1 MVSPI
6 WKDYTVDLGTT
17 DGQAFTIYDGADN
30 TGTAIYS
37 GKAYIKPGASHAYV
51 KINDICSDYLYQEM
65 KSAAVP
71 IRKTF
76 SVYAGSTK
84 KAEVEFFLCRDYST
98 GDQLSL
104 EYLANFPITG
114 RIQDGMPIPITKY
127 SKQSQG
133 IRIDYDDSTYYWD
146 ITATADVRNWLT
158 GGPTGYKSVQISP
171 IVSSVITP
179 SLGFSLKIIPQCH
192 RYQLY
197 YQNMMGGIDCLVIEG
212 KAVKKDGYKRTTIS
226 KTYDNSI
233 LPTPGTDQIVIRN
246 AEKAVIANDI
256 TRTWE
261 LHTGWLTDAEAGR
274 MGHLLSSPLVYLLD
288 CLERIYYPVVIT
300 NPDMV
305 YKTYRNDGMIDFG
318 INVELAETLKR

>member
-65 KSAAVP
+65 KPAAVP

-98 GDQLSL
+98 DDQASL
-104 EYLANFPITG
+104 EYFPSRPITG
-114 RIQDGMPIPITKY
+114 RIQDGTPLVFTKY
-127 SKQSQG
+127 SAQSQG
-133 IRIDYDDSTYYWD
+133 VYLDYGSFNTSLS
-146 ITATADVRNWLT
+146 ATSLVCNFLFY
-158 GGPTGYKSVQISP
+158 GPTDFKSVKISP
-171 IVSSVITP
+171 TVNSIVQE
-179 SLGFSLKIIPQCH
+179 SLGFSLRIIPRCN

-197 YQNMMGGIDCLVIEG
+197 YQNALGGLDCLVIEG
-212 KAVKKDGYKRTTIS
+212 KAVQRDAYGRTLIN
-226 KTYDNSI
+226 KAYDNNVT
-233 LPTPGTDQIVIRN
+233 LVPPAQYAIRN
-246 AEKAVIANDI
+246 AGQAVIANDI

-274 MGHLLSSPLVYLLD
+274 MGHLLGSPLVYLFD
-288 CLERIYYPVVIT
+288 CVTHIFQPVVIT

-305 YKTYRNDGMIDFG
+305 YKTYRNDGMIDYA
-318 INVELAETLKR
+318 INVQLAETLKR

>member
-1 MVSPI
+1 MATPI

-51 KINDICSDYLYQEM
+51 KINDICADYLYQEF
-65 KSAAVP
+65 KAAAVP

-84 KAEVEFFLCRDYST
+84 KAEVEFFLCRDYLT
-98 GDQLSL
+98 GDQSSL

-133 IRIDYDDSTYYWD
+133 IYFDYGDYNWS

-158 GGPTGYKSVQISP
+158 GGPTGYTSVQISP
-171 IVSSVITP
+171 IVNSVVTP
-179 SLGFSLKIIPQCH
+179 ELGFTLKIIPHCH

-197 YQNMMGGIDCLVIEG
+197 YQNLMGGIDCLVIEG
-212 KAVKKDGYKRTTIS
+212 KAVQKDGYKRTTIS

-233 LPTPGTDQIVIRN
+233 VRAPGAYDPVIRN
-246 AEKAVIANDI
+246 AGKAVIANDI

-261 LHTGWLTDAEAGR
+261 LHTGWLTDVEAGR
-274 MGHLLSSPLVYLLD
+274 MSHLLSSPLVYLLD
-288 CLERIYYPVVIT
+288 CSELTYYPVVIT